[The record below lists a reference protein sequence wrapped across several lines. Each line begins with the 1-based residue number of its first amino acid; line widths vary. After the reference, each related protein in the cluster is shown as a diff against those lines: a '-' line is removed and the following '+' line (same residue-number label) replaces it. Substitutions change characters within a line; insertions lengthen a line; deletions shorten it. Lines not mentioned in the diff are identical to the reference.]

1 MKRFIHFLII
11 YAIWL
16 LLTWSFTLQEM
27 LAGVVV
33 ALLAELLLG
42 DIFPYEGV
50 RVFHPRRFFW
60 LFCYFW
66 VFLWALIKAN
76 FDVAYRVLNL
86 YLPIK
91 PGIVKVRTKLKS
103 DMGRT
108 FLANSITLTPGTM
121 TVDMIGDH
129 LYIHWINVQS
139 ADIQKDTEIIVA
151 GFEKYLERIFE

>member
-16 LLTWSFTLQEM
+16 LLTWSFTPQEM
-27 LAGVVV
+27 LAGVVI

-76 FDVAYRVLNL
+76 FDVAYRV
-86 YLPIK
+86 
-91 PGIVKVRTKLKS
+91 
-103 DMGRT
+103 
-108 FLANSITLTPGTM
+108 
-121 TVDMIGDH
+121 
-129 LYIHWINVQS
+129 
-139 ADIQKDTEIIVA
+139 
-151 GFEKYLERIFE
+151 